1 MTSFA
6 RPKSIVYVM
15 SCDVPVLADIEAAA
29 ERVKS
34 FVVRTPLISS
44 PVLDDLVGGR
54 IFLKAENLQRTGS
67 FKIRGAY
74 NLMRQLTPE
83 QAARGVVAYSSGNH
97 AQAVAAAGTELGIE
111 TTIVMPEDA
120 PTIKIE
126 NTRRLGASTVLYDR
140 YSGDRVAIAEKLAVE
155 KKCEVVP
162 PFDHE
167 HIIAG
172 QGTIGLEILQQ
183 CEESGVSPDQVLVNC
198 SGGGLTAGCAI
209 AICGSSPEPRVF
221 AVEPKDFDDTK
232 RSLASGNR
240 EKTDPAARSICDAL
254 QTPSPGEI
262 TFEINKRLLSGVV
275 TVSDQEVREAI
286 RFAFQHLKLVVE
298 PGGVVALAAVLNG
311 RVDVCDKVTVAIL
324 SGGNIDRALFASIQ
338 NV

>member
-1 MTSFA
+1 
-6 RPKSIVYVM
+6 M

-29 ERVKS
+29 ERIKS
-34 FVVRTPLISS
+34 FIVRTPLISS
-44 PVLDDLVGGR
+44 PVLDELVGGHV
-54 IFLKAENLQRTGS
+54 FLKAENLQRTGS

-97 AQAVAAAGTELGIE
+97 AQAVAAAGSKLGIE

-140 YSGDRVAIAEKLAVE
+140 YSGDRVAIAEKLAGE
-155 KKCEVVP
+155 KKCVVVP

-172 QGTIGLEILQQ
+172 QGTTGLEILQQ
-183 CEESGVSPDQVLVNC
+183 CEEFSVSPDQVLVNC

-209 AICGSSPEPRVF
+209 AICGSSPKTRVY
-221 AVEPKDFDDTK
+221 AVEPENFDDTK

-262 TFEINKRLLSGVV
+262 TFNINKKLLSGAA
-275 TVSDQEVREAI
+275 TVSDDEVREAI

-298 PGGVVALAAVLNG
+298 PGGAVTLAAVLNG
-311 RVDVCDKVTVAIL
+311 HVDAREKVTVAIL

-338 NV
+338 RYEINK